1 MSVDG
6 CRTSVDLT
14 RFRQPSTRSA
24 LRFMALQMSSP
35 PRLDRLRRRASFD
48 SNADSNAV
56 QSGGVRAG
64 SLKCLTYPDLRKRIW
79 ANRPERLFETR
90 QVIGSS
96 PIAGANPQVR
106 RYAGHWANTVE
117 SSLTDNAFAAS
128 ADTGPAGAMEHP
140 HPERWVPGLVSVAV
154 HSRQRLTTS
163 LQSGLVSAR
172 ATVDPKAGRRRM
184 SSNNGRGAAVP
195 TPGPV

>member
-1 MSVDG
+1 MTTG
-6 CRTSVDLT
+6 AKP
-14 RFRQPSTRSA
+14 RFGPARFQQPS
-24 LRFMALQMSSP
+24 
-35 PRLDRLRRRASFD
+35 RRYDTSFRGAAGFELEASGCAASVANFD

-90 QVIGSS
+90 QVTGSS
-96 PIAGANPQVR
+96 PVAGANPQVR